1 MKMKKLLA
9 LLLSSA
15 LAVTMVPFSAFADD
29 EDEDL
34 LEINVAL
41 MCFAPMDQSVTQ
53 PVEDAVNELIE
64 EEIGVHANISWFD
77 AATYGTQ
84 IPMQIQANEPLDLI
98 MYTPVPGASFP
109 SYMAAGQLM
118 DISEILEEEGQ
129 DLLELE
135 GDLIKGVSI
144 GDEVYGIPNYRSLT
158 GSQAFFVR
166 KDLADANGVT
176 EAIENAKTWSEM
188 EAALKTITD
197 ASGIVAVVNCDAE
210 GTVLNP
216 RPFMAHGDNFEDA
229 YWYDQV
235 GDGYNMILVDEAT
248 DTVMSYY
255 ATDDYKEMAE
265 RAQNWYNEGLIYK
278 DAATTQDYADSLVKS
293 GAGFAEN
300 RAIEIGSLEASQALT
315 GYELIQKD
323 VTSSK
328 LGTSSTQK
336 FGYCVPVTATEPE
349 AAVRYVNFLMTSP
362 ELCNL
367 LTWGVEGQNWVL
379 NADGQATYPEGVTA
393 DTVGYHTSDFLYGN
407 QILIA
412 PWEGSALD
420 IREQQQAEMD
430 NAERSKYMGFSVD
443 NTGLENTIA
452 ACHDVCN
459 QFHPMLDSGSSGDY
473 EKTLEEFNSRLEAA
487 GMNELLAAYQEQ
499 LDAWLAENG

>member
-1 MKMKKLLA
+1 MKTKKVLA

-166 KDLADANGVT
+166 KDLADENGVT

>member
-1 MKMKKLLA
+1 
-9 LLLSSA
+9 
-15 LAVTMVPFSAFADD
+15 
-29 EDEDL
+29 
-34 LEINVAL
+34 
-41 MCFAPMDQSVTQ
+41 MDQSVTQ

-166 KDLADANGVT
+166 KDLADENGVT

-248 DTVMSYY
+248 DTVMNYY

-265 RAQNWYNEGLIYK
+265 RVQNWYNEGLIYK
-278 DAATTQDYADSLVKS
+278 DAATTQDYADTLVKS
-293 GAGFAEN
+293 GAGFAQN
-300 RAIEIGSLEASQALT
+300 RAIEIGSLEASQAMT

-393 DTVGYHTSDFLYGN
+393 DNVGYHTSDFLYGN

-420 IREQQQAEMD
+420 IREQQQTEMD

>member
-1 MKMKKLLA
+1 MKTKKLLA

-166 KDLADANGVT
+166 KDLADENGVT

-248 DTVMSYY
+248 DTVMNYY

-293 GAGFAEN
+293 GAGFAQN

-379 NADGQATYPEGVTA
+379 NADGQAAYPEGVTA

>member
-166 KDLADANGVT
+166 KDLADENGVT

>member
-1 MKMKKLLA
+1 MKTKKLLA

-166 KDLADANGVT
+166 KDLADENGVT